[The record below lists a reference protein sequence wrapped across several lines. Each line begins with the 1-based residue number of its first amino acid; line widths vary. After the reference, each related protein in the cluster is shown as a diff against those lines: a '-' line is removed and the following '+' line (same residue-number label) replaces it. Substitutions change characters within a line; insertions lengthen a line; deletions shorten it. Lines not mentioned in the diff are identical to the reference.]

1 MKQPRQSRATQFAPF
16 AALRGLEDL
25 IEEKREVLDQ
35 RRELMEDAA
44 LLLSDTL
51 RSLRKGDAVRVTYY
65 NTDRYQTLCGKVEHI
80 DEIYRNVKVGGN
92 TVHFDDIC
100 ELEITNQSC

>member
-1 MKQPRQSRATQFAPF
+1 MKQPRQTRASQFSPF
-16 AALRGLEDL
+16 AALRGLEEL
-25 IEEKREVLDQ
+25 IEEKHEVLDQ
-35 RRELMEDAA
+35 RRELMEDTA

-65 NTDRYQTLCGKVEHI
+65 NTDRYKTFFGKVEHI

-92 TVHFDDIC
+92 TVHFDDIF
-100 ELEITNQSC
+100 ELEIINEP